1 MKHVPSLLAFALGLG
16 LGSSLPAGP
25 APAGPAVVIEYVH
38 PERFVDVQQS
48 GTSREMSRETL
59 LPDLRRFLQE
69 QAEVF
74 LPPRASLKL
83 FITEIDD
90 AGHISFNPRRE
101 VRVVS
106 QAYPARVE
114 FNWEL
119 RDARGQVTR
128 GRERLVQR
136 AGEAGERP
144 EFLGAMPTVKFA
156 LQQWMRQTLK

>member
-1 MKHVPSLLAFALGLG
+1 MKSVPAFVVAALGLAT
-16 LGSSLPAGP
+16 SLSAGP
-25 APAGPAVVIEYVH
+25 APASNPITVEFVR
-38 PERFVDVQQS
+38 PDRFVDVQQS
-48 GTSREMSRETL
+48 GTSREMSRDVL
-59 LPDLRRFLQE
+59 LPDLRRFVQQE
-69 QAEVF
+69 AQRF
-74 LPPRASLKL
+74 LPPGTSLKI

-101 VRVVS
+101 LRVVS

-136 AGEAGERP
+136 SGEAGERP

-156 LQQWMRQTLK
+156 LQQWLRQNLR